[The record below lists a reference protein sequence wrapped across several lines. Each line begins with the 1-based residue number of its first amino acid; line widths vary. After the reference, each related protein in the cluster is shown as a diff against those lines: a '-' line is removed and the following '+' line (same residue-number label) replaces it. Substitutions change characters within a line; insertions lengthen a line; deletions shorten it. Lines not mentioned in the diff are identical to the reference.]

1 MQRPTRPLIHSV
13 GEPRVILPDMRCS
26 GHPTLIS
33 RGTLVHFL
41 PQDLFEIDL
50 ISHQIDRSKELD
62 FETFSHSFRNQ
73 HNRND
78 CSSRL

>member
-1 MQRPTRPLIHSV
+1 M

-62 FETFSHSFRNQ
+62 VKHLLSQFKKSTDRNIAHLVFE
-73 HNRND
+73 
-78 CSSRL
+78 